1 MASFLENAYSL
12 VHLDNTAD
20 QPTVQEL
27 KLQLEKGNDETKVET
42 MKRII
47 TIMLNGD
54 PMSQLLMHIIRFVM
68 PSKSKP
74 LKKLLYFYYE
84 ICPKHDANGKLKQEM
99 ILVCNGIRN
108 DLQHPNEYIRGNTLR
123 FLCKLR
129 EPELIEPLLSSARS
143 CLEHRHAYVRKNAV
157 WAVASIFQ
165 HSESLIPDAPELIQT
180 FLESETDSTCKRNAF
195 AALMSIS
202 HQKALEYLG
211 TTFDSIPNTDELL
224 QLAELEFIRKDA
236 VQNTQNKG
244 KYLRLIFDLLEAST
258 STVVYEAATSLTA
271 LTSNPVAVKAAAG
284 KLIELCIKEAD
295 NNVKLIVL
303 DRVDQLRSRNEGV
316 LDDLTMEI
324 LRVLSSPDIDVRRK
338 ALGIALEMVS
348 SKNVEEVVMLLKK
361 ELGKTVDE
369 QYEKNSEYRQLLIQS
384 IHHCAI
390 KFSEIAASVVDL
402 LMDFIADFN
411 NNSAVD
417 VISFVKEVV
426 EKFPKLRASIV
437 DRLVSTL
444 SEVRAGKVYRG
455 VLWVVGEYSLE
466 EKDIREAWKR
476 IRSSLGEIPILA
488 SEQRLLDEVPDETAL
503 KEQVNGHTKPSAPTG
518 SRKVLADGTYATES
532 ALTSESAAAAR
543 LEAVKAAQKPPLRQ
557 LILDGDYYLA
567 TVLSSTLTKLVM
579 RHSEVSQDVART
591 NALRAEA
598 MLIMISIIRV
608 GQSQFV
614 KAPIDEDSID
624 RIMCCVR
631 SLSEFS
637 QRKELETTF
646 LEDTRKAFRDMVQVE
661 DKKRAAKE
669 AVEKAKTAVQ
679 VDDAIPI
686 RQFTKKSG
694 LEGAEEMELD
704 LAKATGGDSTVETV
718 ASKLSRVVQLTG
730 FSDPV
735 YAEAYVT
742 VHQFDIVLD
751 VLLVNQTLETLQNL
765 SVEFATLGDLKV
777 VERPT
782 THNLGPRDFLNVQAT
797 VKVSST
803 DTGVIFGNIVYD
815 GASSTETHVVILNDI
830 HADIMD
836 YIQPAHCTETQFR
849 TMWTEFEWENKV
861 NINSKAKSLREFL
874 KQLMEST
881 NMACLTPEASLKGDC
896 RFLSANL
903 YARSVFGEDALANLS
918 IEKEGEDG
926 PITGFVVMAS
936 SDGATRPSFNADQ
949 PDSQSQLLQPESTL
963 TVGQSVTLTL
973 GNDALVI
980 VGEQCLTIHAC
991 MSWLHI
997 AHTNQ
1002 LLVLLTDDRSTQK
1015 PDRGCC
1021 GLLSNSKTKE
1031 TQSIALYNIL
1041 HAEVS
1046 SAGLTITYADPVTKH
1061 DVTVGALQYTIADE
1075 DKAKAETF
1083 AARLLDLAYG
1093 NAKRYRRFKVLINPF
1108 GGKGIAS
1115 RLYHQY
1121 AAPILAAAHCV
1132 VEVEETT
1139 HGGHATEIAE
1149 QIDID
1154 AYDAIV
1160 CCSGDGLP
1168 YEVFNGLAKKPNA
1181 REALSKLAVAM
1192 IPGGSGNAM
1201 AWNLCGT
1208 GSVSV
1213 AALAIV
1219 KGVRTPIDLV
1229 SVTQGKTRTLSFL
1242 SQSFGIVAESDLGT
1256 DNIRWMGAHRFT
1268 YGFLVRL
1275 MQHTVWPCDLAI
1287 KVEIDDKKAI
1297 KEHYRKY
1304 AAGEPPRRPSED
1316 TVAGSGGLPDLKY
1329 GTVLDELPQDWEV
1342 VPGESMGNF
1351 YAGNMAIMSADTNF
1365 FPASLP
1371 NDGLIDVVTIDGT
1384 ISRLTSLKM
1393 MTEIPE
1399 GGFFDMPDVR
1409 IRKASAYRLTPR
1421 EKEGYISVDGERIP
1435 FEPFQVEVHRGLGT
1449 VLSKSGHLYEA
1460 EGPRP

>member
-12 VHLDNTAD
+12 IHMDNAAD
-20 QPTVQEL
+20 QPSLQEL
-27 KLQLEKGNDETKVET
+27 KLQLEKGNDETKLDT
-42 MKRII
+42 MRRII

-54 PMSQLLMHIIRFVM
+54 PMPQLLMHIIRFVM

-84 ICPKHDANGKLKQEM
+84 ICPKHDSNGKLKQEM

-108 DLQHPNEYIRGNTLR
+108 DLQHANEYVRGNTLR

-143 CLEHRHAYVRKNAV
+143 CLDHRHAYVRKSAV
-157 WAVASIFQ
+157 WAISSIFQ
-165 HSESLIPDAPELIQT
+165 HSEALIPDAPELIQA
-180 FLESETDSTCKRNAF
+180 FLESESDSTCKRNAF

-202 HQKALEYLG
+202 HQKALEYLAS
-211 TTFDSIPNTDELL
+211 TFDSIPNTDELL

-236 VQNTQNKG
+236 VQNSQNKAR
-244 KYLRLIFDLLEAST
+244 YLRLIFDLLDAST

-284 KLIELCIKEAD
+284 KLIELSIKEAD

-303 DRVDQLRSRNEGV
+303 DRVDQLRIRNEGV

-348 SKNVEEVVMLLKK
+348 SKNVEEIVMLLKK
-361 ELGKTVDE
+361 ELAKTVDE
-369 QYEKNSEYRQLLIQS
+369 QYEKNNEYRQLLIQS
-384 IHHCAI
+384 IHNCAI

-466 EKDIREAWKR
+466 EKDIREAWKK
-476 IRSSLGEIPILA
+476 IRASLGEIPILA
-488 SEQRLLDEVPDETAL
+488 SEQRLLDEVPEDTL
-503 KEQVNGHTKPSAPTG
+503 PKEQTNGHAKSSAP
-518 SRKVLADGTYATES
+518 KVLADGTYATES
-532 ALTSESAAAAR
+532 ALTSQSAAAAR
-543 LEAVKAAQKPPLRQ
+543 LQAVKAAQKPPLRQ

-579 RHSEVSQDVART
+579 RHSEVSEESART

-608 GQSQFV
+608 GQSPFV
-614 KAPIDEDSID
+614 AAPIDEDSVD
-624 RIMCCVR
+624 RIMTCVR
-631 SLSEFS
+631 SLAEFS
-637 QRKELETTF
+637 KRKELETTF
-646 LEDTRKAFRDMVQVE
+646 LEDTRKAFRAMVQVE

-669 AVEKAKTAVQ
+669 AVEKAKSAVQ

-686 RQFTKKSG
+686 RQFTKKSA
-694 LEGAEEMELD
+694 LEGAEEIELD

-718 ASKLSRVVQLTG
+718 SSKLSRVVQLTG
-730 FSDPV
+730 FSDAV

-777 VERPT
+777 VERPS

-861 NINSKAKSLREFL
+861 NINSKAKTLREFL

-881 NMACLTPEASLKGDC
+881 NMACLTPEGSLTGDC
-896 RFLSANL
+896 QFLSANL

-926 PITGFVVMAS
+926 PITGFVRIRS
-936 SDGATRPSFNADQ
+936 R
-949 PDSQSQLLQPESTL
+949 SQ
-963 TVGQSVTLTL
+963 
-973 GNDALVI
+973 
-980 VGEQCLTIHAC
+980 
-991 MSWLHI
+991 
-997 AHTNQ
+997 
-1002 LLVLLTDDRSTQK
+1002 
-1015 PDRGCC
+1015 
-1021 GLLSNSKTKE
+1021 
-1031 TQSIALYNIL
+1031 
-1041 HAEVS
+1041 
-1046 SAGLTITYADPVTKH
+1046 
-1061 DVTVGALQYTIADE
+1061 
-1075 DKAKAETF
+1075 
-1083 AARLLDLAYG
+1083 
-1093 NAKRYRRFKVLINPF
+1093 
-1108 GGKGIAS
+1108 
-1115 RLYHQY
+1115 
-1121 AAPILAAAHCV
+1121 
-1132 VEVEETT
+1132 
-1139 HGGHATEIAE
+1139 
-1149 QIDID
+1149 
-1154 AYDAIV
+1154 
-1160 CCSGDGLP
+1160 
-1168 YEVFNGLAKKPNA
+1168 GLA
-1181 REALSKLAVAM
+1181 LS
-1192 IPGGSGNAM
+1192 
-1201 AWNLCGT
+1201 
-1208 GSVSV
+1208 
-1213 AALAIV
+1213 
-1219 KGVRTPIDLV
+1219 
-1229 SVTQGKTRTLSFL
+1229 
-1242 SQSFGIVAESDLGT
+1242 LG
-1256 DNIRWMGAHRFT
+1256 
-1268 YGFLVRL
+1268 
-1275 MQHTVWPCDLAI
+1275 
-1287 KVEIDDKKAI
+1287 
-1297 KEHYRKY
+1297 
-1304 AAGEPPRRPSED
+1304 
-1316 TVAGSGGLPDLKY
+1316 
-1329 GTVLDELPQDWEV
+1329 
-1342 VPGESMGNF
+1342 
-1351 YAGNMAIMSADTNF
+1351 
-1365 FPASLP
+1365 
-1371 NDGLIDVVTIDGT
+1371 
-1384 ISRLTSLKM
+1384 SLK
-1393 MTEIPE
+1393 
-1399 GGFFDMPDVR
+1399 GL
-1409 IRKASAYRLTPR
+1409 KASTA
-1421 EKEGYISVDGERIP
+1421 
-1435 FEPFQVEVHRGLGT
+1435 
-1449 VLSKSGHLYEA
+1449 
-1460 EGPRP
+1460 